1 MSSCY
6 NTHSWSSANDATPTS
21 SHCQIIPRLRLHEDS
36 APTAEPLPPPS
47 SAVPLASL
55 VAHSPLEPLFLGMDD
70 DAVITPLPSLYLAPI
85 VPNPMGNDHSLVS
98 PAIDL
103 YEVNS
108 RCAALEMMNLECQ
121 AVWEAELAQSPTPPP
136 AADEVIDTILL
147 APQAETPVYR
157 LVVQPL
163 TPPPHWVARR
173 TPPPDC
179 HLPSNGEIA
188 GWSEQFVMAK
198 LLTQVTDHY
207 YPPDWDIPVGS
218 LPAKCLHCLVML
230 RLMEGCMP
238 WPSWQCRCCFNLGIP

>member
-21 SHCQIIPRLRLHEDS
+21 SHCQIIPRLCLHEDS

-108 RCAALEMMNLECQ
+108 RCAALEMMTLECQ

-163 TPPPHWVARR
+163 MPPP
-173 TPPPDC
+173 T
-179 HLPSNGEIA
+179 
-188 GWSEQFVMAK
+188 GWLDELLLQTATFPAMVK
-198 LLTQVTDHY
+198 LLGGQNNL
-207 YPPDWDIPVGS
+207 S
-218 LPAKCLHCLVML
+218 
-230 RLMEGCMP
+230 
-238 WPSWQCRCCFNLGIP
+238 WPSS